1 MYCTDDI
8 TGRRPQ
14 LHWSLLSIC
23 AMSSH
28 LFRGLCC
35 AVHRGGPYLAG
46 DGHILA
52 RGHSQ
57 VEPFPVIRLRH
68 VVSLCKQFLLGIHS
82 SVY

>member
-28 LFRGLCC
+28 LFRGLRC
-35 AVHRGGPYLAG
+35 AVHHAGPCLAG
-46 DGHILA
+46 DESYLGTWTLA
-52 RGHSQ
+52 IQ
-57 VEPFPVIRLRH
+57 LDADEPFPVVRLQH
-68 VVSLCKQFLLGIHS
+68 MVSLCKQF
-82 SVY
+82 VWDT